1 MRRSFGFFAGSLAS
15 LAMLGGAQAKMVRYE
30 INGQRYSYNTN
41 NREQVEE
48 ARRRLAAA
56 NAAYAARLK
65 AEAERASNP
74 LAAVLGSPTQREA
87 AEARARLG
95 HVLSS
100 SPPAEPAAGSET
112 GGRAA
117 ERTRVTRESTP
128 RKKALS
134 GFVPPAEPERP
145 GKPHKVAARPKPS
158 APVERAEKP
167 STPKS
172 AKVAARPKP
181 TKETR
186 EPAVQSV
193 HFDLDTGI
201 KTTLMSDGTV
211 NEEPFEPGAAA
222 SSRQRPKTE
231 DVTSGLHKPGK
242 AEPKN

>member
-1 MRRSFGFFAGSLAS
+1 MRNGLGFFVGGLAS

-41 NREQVEE
+41 NRQQVEE
-48 ARRRLAAA
+48 ARRRIAAA

-87 AEARARLG
+87 AEALARLRHRRRRSRLRARR
-95 HVLSS
+95 
-100 SPPAEPAAGSET
+100 P
-112 GGRAA
+112 
-117 ERTRVTRESTP
+117 ERTRVAREPTP
-128 RKKALS
+128 RKEGIP
-134 GFVPPAEPERP
+134 GFVPRAEPEHP
-145 GKPHKVAARPKPS
+145 GKPHKVAARSKPS
-158 APVERAEKP
+158 APVETAEKP
-167 STPKS
+167 ATPKS

-193 HFDLDTGI
+193 HFDPDTGI
-201 KTTLMSDGTV
+201 KTTLMTDGTV
-211 NEEPFEPGAAA
+211 HEEPFEPRAAA
-222 SSRQRPKTE
+222 SSRQGGPKAE